1 MSNPRVRKTPSS
13 PQTAKPTKQ
22 FKANMEALDAYSST
36 RALNEA
42 LMNTV
47 KGMYKT
53 RDIRNKKKTI
63 AATELSKNNEKKKF
77 AKK

>member
-1 MSNPRVRKTPSS
+1 MSNPRIRKSPSS

-22 FKANMEALDAYSST
+22 FKANMAALDAYSST

-47 KGMYKT
+47 KGMYEN
-53 RDIRNKKKTI
+53 RDIRNKKQP
-63 AATELSKNNEKKKF
+63 
-77 AKK
+77 